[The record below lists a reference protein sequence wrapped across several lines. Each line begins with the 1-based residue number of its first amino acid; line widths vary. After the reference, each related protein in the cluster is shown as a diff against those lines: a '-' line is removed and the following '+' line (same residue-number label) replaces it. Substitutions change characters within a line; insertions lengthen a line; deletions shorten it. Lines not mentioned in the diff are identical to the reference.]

1 MSGPRWQ
8 ALVLAGSRGPG
19 DAMAGAYGVANKC
32 LIPVGGVP
40 MLRRVH
46 DALATSGLFNR
57 IAVSIEDE
65 AAAFDVLGPSARV
78 LASSASAPASVLA
91 AVASGALQYPLL
103 ITTGDHALLTP
114 RMLAH
119 FCAASETSGA
129 DFTVG
134 LARAETILAAHPES
148 VRTYFRLG
156 NDRVSGCNLFVVKT
170 EAGLKLLQRWQH
182 LEQNRKK
189 PWKLVAAFGAK
200 PILLYMTGQ
209 MTAKRAFG
217 FVSQSLGIAVQPVYL
232 PFAEAA
238 IDVDKP
244 SDHELAEAIL
254 MSGKTISHTQ

>member
-8 ALVLAGSRGPG
+8 ALVLAAGRGPG
-19 DAMAGAYGVANKC
+19 DVMTSAYGVTNKC

-46 DALATSGLFNR
+46 DALVASGLFNR

-65 AAAFDVLGPSARV
+65 AIAHAVLGPSARV

-91 AVASGALQYPLL
+91 AVASGALDYPIL

-119 FCAASETSGA
+119 FCSESETSGA
-129 DFTVG
+129 DFTAG
-134 LARAETILAAHPES
+134 LACAETILAAHPES

-156 NDRVSGCNLFVVKT
+156 NDRVSGCNLFALLT
-170 EAGLKLLQRWQH
+170 PRGLRLLERWQY
-182 LEQNRKK
+182 LEEVRKK
-189 PWKLVAAFGAK
+189 PWRLVAAFGPVALLRFAFRQLSLDAAFATVSARLGLTVK
-200 PILLYMTGQ
+200 PVLM
-209 MTAKRAFG
+209 
-217 FVSQSLGIAVQPVYL
+217 

-244 SDHELAEAIL
+244 ADKELAEKIL
-254 MSGKTISHTQ
+254 AARR